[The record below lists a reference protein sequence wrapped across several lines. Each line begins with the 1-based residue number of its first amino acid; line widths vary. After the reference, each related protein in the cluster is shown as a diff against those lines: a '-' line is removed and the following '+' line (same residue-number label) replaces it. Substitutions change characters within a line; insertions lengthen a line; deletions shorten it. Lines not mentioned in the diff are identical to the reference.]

1 MVTATF
7 DYSSTVVMVT
17 GGGSGIGL
25 AMARAFGAAGASVA
39 VADINAEAA
48 GASADAIEADGGT
61 ARAFPVDVADEAAL
75 TRVVANVVDHFG
87 ALDVA
92 VNNAGIEADLV
103 PLAELD
109 SANWRRVSDV
119 NLSAVFYGMK
129 AQIPTMLRAGGG
141 VILNT
146 ASISG
151 LIAGYNLAAYTATK
165 HGVIGLT
172 RGAAVDYAARGI
184 RINALCPG
192 LVDTPF
198 IGALPQALR
207 DRLIFG
213 VPMGRPGRPEEM
225 AQAALWLC
233 SDSASYVTGHA
244 MVVDGAASLG
254 AVGTRFDDLE
264 L

>member
-1 MVTATF
+1 MTDVKF
-7 DYSSTVVMVT
+7 DFRSKIVLVT
-17 GGGSGIGL
+17 GGGSGIG
-25 AMARAFGAAGASVA
+25 ASIAEAFGEAGAKVA
-39 VADINAEAA
+39 VLDIDLKAAEKVAA
-48 GASADAIEADGGT
+48 TIMAHGGSSH
-61 ARAFPVDVADEAAL
+61 PYQVDVADEEAL
-75 TRVVANVVDHFG
+75 KRVVELVEVEHG
-87 ALDVA
+87 KLDVA

-103 PLAELD
+103 PLADL
-109 SANWRRVSDV
+109 SSTNWNRVNDV

-129 AQIPTMLRAGGG
+129 AQIPVMLRAGHG

-151 LIAGYNLAAYTATK
+151 LISGYNLAAYTATK
-165 HGVIGLT
+165 HGVVGLT
-172 RGAAVDYAARGI
+172 KGAAVDYAARGI

-198 IGALPQALR
+198 IGALPKKLR

-213 VPMGRPGRPEEM
+213 VPKGRPGQPFEM

-233 SDSASYVTGHA
+233 SDGASYVTGHA
-244 MVVDGAASLG
+244 MVVDGGASLG
-254 AVGTRFDDLE
+254 ATGTRFDDLE